1 MGKGNNNK
9 SRDKRQ
15 GTNSIRKEEYSLK
28 DSFARLNR
36 YRSSNA
42 YQTNYDILQDETQNA
57 QLLSSN
63 HAQYNTSSTN
73 TDIIGN
79 NYFRLED
86 KIESLSN
93 KNDEAHDTLR
103 KEIKQD
109 IKELSDTIKDC
120 ISKKGFWTVIGI
132 LIPIMIGITGWVIKQ
147 LSVSNQ
153 NKETIIEMKTTIERS
168 VIPSIETNKKNI
180 EKNSADI
187 KENTEK
193 ILQSQKK
200 K

>member
-1 MGKGNNNK
+1 MGKGNKNK
-9 SRDKRQ
+9 SRNKQ
-15 GTNSIRKEEYSLK
+15 GSYPIHKDEYNLK

-36 YRSSNA
+36 YRSSNV
-42 YQTNYDILQDETQNA
+42 YQTNFEIQQDEVPND

-63 HAQYNTSSTN
+63 HTQYNSPNTN

-109 IKELSDTIKDC
+109 IKDISDNIKDC
-120 ISKKGFWTVIGI
+120 VSKRGFWTVVGI
-132 LIPIMIGITGWVIKQ
+132 LIPVILAIVGGVIAQ
-147 LSVSNQ
+147 LSLANR
-153 NKETIIEMKTTIERS
+153 NKEEIIEMKTTIERS
-168 VIPSIETNKKNI
+168 VIPSIEDNRKNI

-187 KENTEK
+187 KSNTEK
-193 ILQSQKK
+193 ILQNQRKK
-200 K
+200 

>member
-86 KIESLSN
+86 KIETLSN

-168 VIPSIETNKKNI
+168 VIPSIETNTKNI

>member
-1 MGKGNNNK
+1 MGKGNKNK
-9 SRDKRQ
+9 SRNKQ
-15 GTNSIRKEEYSLK
+15 GSYSIHKDEYNLK

-36 YRSSNA
+36 YRSSNV
-42 YQTNYDILQDETQNA
+42 YQTSYEIHQDEVPND

-63 HAQYNTSSTN
+63 HPQYNSPNTN

-109 IKELSDTIKDC
+109 IKDLSNNIKDC
-120 ISKKGFWTVIGI
+120 VSKRGFWTVVGI
-132 LIPIMIGITGWVIKQ
+132 LIPVILAIVGGVIAQ
-147 LSVSNQ
+147 LSLANR
-153 NKETIIEMKTTIERS
+153 NKEEIIEMKTTIERS
-168 VIPSIETNKKNI
+168 VIPSIEDNRKNI

-187 KENTEK
+187 KSNTEK
-193 ILQSQKK
+193 ILQNQRKK
-200 K
+200 

>member
-1 MGKGNNNK
+1 MGKGNKNK
-9 SRDKRQ
+9 SRNKQ
-15 GTNSIRKEEYSLK
+15 GLYPIHKDEYNLK

-36 YRSSNA
+36 YRSSNV
-42 YQTNYDILQDETQNA
+42 YQTNFEIQQDEVPND

-63 HAQYNTSSTN
+63 HTQYNSLNTN

-109 IKELSDTIKDC
+109 IKDLSDNIKDC
-120 ISKKGFWTVIGI
+120 VSKRGFWTVVGI
-132 LIPIMIGITGWVIKQ
+132 LIPVILAIIGGVIAQ
-147 LSVSNQ
+147 LSLANR
-153 NKETIIEMKTTIERS
+153 NKEEIIEMKTTIERS
-168 VIPSIETNKKNI
+168 VIPSIEDNRKNI

-187 KENTEK
+187 KSNTEK
-193 ILQSQKK
+193 ILQNQRKK
-200 K
+200 

>member
-1 MGKGNNNK
+1 MGKGHKNK
-9 SRDKRQ
+9 SHNKQ
-15 GTNSIRKEEYSLK
+15 GSSAIHKEEYNLR

-36 YRSSNA
+36 YRSSNT
-42 YQTNYDILQDETQNA
+42 YQTNYDILQNEDQNA

-63 HAQYNTSSTN
+63 HAQYNTPN
-73 TDIIGN
+73 TDTNIIGN

-93 KNDEAHDTLR
+93 KNNEAHDTLR

-109 IKELSDTIKDC
+109 IKDISDSVKDC
-120 ISKKGFWTVIGI
+120 VSKKGFWTVVAII
-132 LIPIMIGITGWVIKQ
+132 IPIILAIVGGVLKQ

-153 NKETIIEMKTTIERS
+153 NKENIIEMKTTIERS
-168 VIPSIETNKKNI
+168 IIPSIETNRKNI
-180 EKNSADI
+180 EKNSVEI
-187 KENTEK
+187 KGNTEK

>member
-86 KIESLSN
+86 KIETLSN

>member
-1 MGKGNNNK
+1 MGKRNKNK
-9 SRDKRQ
+9 SRNKQ
-15 GTNSIRKEEYSLK
+15 SLNTIHKEEYNLK

-42 YQTNYDILQDETQNA
+42 YQTNYDIQQDETQNT
-57 QLLSSN
+57 QLLNSN
-63 HAQYNTSSTN
+63 YAQYNTPNTN

-93 KNDEAHDTLR
+93 KNDDAHDSLR

-109 IKELSDTIKDC
+109 IKELSDTVKDC
-120 ISKKGFWTVIGI
+120 VSKKGFWTVVGI
-132 LIPIMIGITGWVIKQ
+132 LSPIILAIVGGVLKQ
-147 LSVSNQ
+147 LSISNQ
-153 NKETIIEMKTTIERS
+153 NKETIIEMNTTIERS
-168 VIPSIETNKKNI
+168 IIPSIETNRKNI
-180 EKNSADI
+180 EKNSAEI

>member
-1 MGKGNNNK
+1 MGKGNKNK
-9 SRDKRQ
+9 SRNKQ
-15 GTNSIRKEEYSLK
+15 GSYPIHKDEYNLK

-36 YRSSNA
+36 YRSSNV
-42 YQTNYDILQDETQNA
+42 YQTNFEIQQDEVPND

-63 HAQYNTSSTN
+63 HTQYNSPNTN

-109 IKELSDTIKDC
+109 IKDISDNIKDC
-120 ISKKGFWTVIGI
+120 VSKRGFWTVVGI
-132 LIPIMIGITGWVIKQ
+132 LIPVILAIVGGVIAQ
-147 LSVSNQ
+147 LSLANR
-153 NKETIIEMKTTIERS
+153 NKEEIIKMKTTIERS
-168 VIPSIETNKKNI
+168 VIPSIEDNRKNI

-187 KENTEK
+187 KSNTEK
-193 ILQSQKK
+193 ILQNQRKK
-200 K
+200 

>member
-1 MGKGNNNK
+1 MGKGNKNK
-9 SRDKRQ
+9 SRNKQ
-15 GTNSIRKEEYSLK
+15 GLYPIHKDEYNLK

-36 YRSSNA
+36 YRSSNV
-42 YQTNYDILQDETQNA
+42 YQTNFEIQQDEVPND

-63 HAQYNTSSTN
+63 HTQYNSLNTN

-109 IKELSDTIKDC
+109 IKDLSDNIKDC
-120 ISKKGFWTVIGI
+120 VSKRGFWTVVGI
-132 LIPIMIGITGWVIKQ
+132 LIPVILAIVGGVIAQ
-147 LSVSNQ
+147 LSLANR
-153 NKETIIEMKTTIERS
+153 NKEEIIEMKTTIERS
-168 VIPSIETNKKNI
+168 VIPSIEDNRKNI

-187 KENTEK
+187 KSNTEK
-193 ILQSQKK
+193 ILQNQRKK
-200 K
+200 

>member
-1 MGKGNNNK
+1 MGKGHKNK
-9 SRDKRQ
+9 SHNKQ
-15 GTNSIRKEEYSLK
+15 GSSAIHKEEYNLR

-42 YQTNYDILQDETQNA
+42 YQTNYDILQNEDQNA

-63 HAQYNTSSTN
+63 HAQYNTPN
-73 TDIIGN
+73 TDTNITGN

-93 KNDEAHDTLR
+93 KNNEAHDTLR

-109 IKELSDTIKDC
+109 IKDISDSVKDC
-120 ISKKGFWTVIGI
+120 VSKKGFWTVVAII
-132 LIPIMIGITGWVIKQ
+132 IPIILAIVGGVLKQ

-153 NKETIIEMKTTIERS
+153 NKENIIEMKTTIERS
-168 VIPSIETNKKNI
+168 IIPSIETNRKNI
-180 EKNSADI
+180 EKNSVEI
-187 KENTEK
+187 KGNTEK